1 MATCKGCGAKIVWV
15 KMPGGKS
22 MPCDPDLIP
31 YWERKGASGKVVTP
45 NGEVISCVFDGDPQT
60 ATGVGYV
67 SHWSTCPHAQSFRKG
82 GQRDGA

>member
-1 MATCKGCGAKIVWV
+1 MATCKGCGAQNVWV

-22 MPCDPDLIP
+22 MPCDPELKT

-45 NGEVISCVFDGDPQT
+45 NGEVISCVFSGDPNN

-67 SHWSTCPHAQSFRKG
+67 SHWSTCPNAERFRRKKNG
-82 GQRDGA
+82 THT